1 MSKIYTTKSSTGA
14 TLKDI
19 DAKQGI
25 ITGYAAS
32 FDTLDSDG
40 DVFTKGAFKK
50 SVTENSS
57 RIMHLLQH
65 DVLKPIGRPQM
76 LVEDAKGLYFEEQ
89 LTPKQLEVGYI
100 RDTLK
105 LYEAGVYNEH
115 SVGFI
120 TMQDHK
126 GQKDSQ
132 NVNYITEAKLMEY
145 STVTWGANEN
155 TPFTGVKSLNKEGI
169 NNRIDTICKALRVG
183 SLTDDSYISLE
194 IELQQLKAFIS
205 QLVQPVNTT
214 ATEVTNKE
222 QEQLAEF
229 LKSIK
234 IN

>member
-14 TLKDI
+14 VLKDI
-19 DAKQGI
+19 DSKAGI

-50 SVTENSS
+50 SISENSS

-65 DVLKPIGRPQM
+65 DILKPIGRPTS
-76 LVEDAKGLYFEEQ
+76 LIEDNTGLLFEEK

-145 STVTWGANEN
+145 STVTFGANEN
-155 TPFTGVKSLNKEGI
+155 TPLVGIKSLKKEDAT
-169 NNRIDTICKALRVG
+169 NRIDVICKALRIG
-183 SLTDDSYISLE
+183 DLSDDTYIKLE
-194 IELQQLKAFIS
+194 IELQQIKTLIETLQPSTKGTAGADEPLNEVELFLKA
-205 QLVQPVNTT
+205 
-214 ATEVTNKE
+214 
-222 QEQLAEF
+222 
-229 LKSIK
+229 IK
-234 IN
+234 I

>member
-76 LVEDAKGLYFEEQ
+76 LVEDAKGLYFEEK

-155 TPFTGVKSLNKEGI
+155 TPFMGLKSIDKPNVL
-169 NNRIDTICKALRVG
+169 NRIDVICKALRIG
-183 SLTDDSYISLE
+183 DLSDDTYIKLE
-194 IELQQLKAFIS
+194 IELQQIKTLIETLQPSTKGTAGADEPLTDVEIFLKA
-205 QLVQPVNTT
+205 
-214 ATEVTNKE
+214 
-222 QEQLAEF
+222 
-229 LKSIK
+229 IK
-234 IN
+234 L

>member
-1 MSKIYTTKSSTGA
+1 
-14 TLKDI
+14 
-19 DAKQGI
+19 
-25 ITGYAAS
+25 
-32 FDTLDSDG
+32 
-40 DVFTKGAFKK
+40 
-50 SVTENSS
+50 
-57 RIMHLLQH
+57 MHLLQH

-145 STVTWGANEN
+145 STVTFGANEN
-155 TPFTGVKSLNKEGI
+155 TPLVGIKSLKKEDAT
-169 NNRIDTICKALRVG
+169 NRIDVICKALRIG
-183 SLTDDSYISLE
+183 DLSDDTYIKLE
-194 IELQQLKAFIS
+194 IELQQIKTLIETLQPSTKGTAGADEPLTDVEIFLKA
-205 QLVQPVNTT
+205 
-214 ATEVTNKE
+214 
-222 QEQLAEF
+222 
-229 LKSIK
+229 IK
-234 IN
+234 L

>member
-50 SVTENSS
+50 SISENSH

-65 DVLKPIGRPQM
+65 DILKPIGRPTS
-76 LVEDAKGLYFEEQ
+76 LIEDNTGLLFEEK

-120 TMQDHK
+120 TMQDHR

-145 STVTWGANEN
+145 STVTFGANEN
-155 TPFTGVKSLNKEGI
+155 TPLVGIKSLKKEDAT
-169 NNRIDTICKALRVG
+169 NRIDVICKALRIG
-183 SLTDDSYISLE
+183 DLSDDTYIKLE
-194 IELQQLKAFIS
+194 IELQQIKTLIET
-205 QLVQPVNTT
+205 LQPSTKGT
-214 ATEVTNKE
+214 AGADEPLNDVE
-222 QEQLAEF
+222 IF
-229 LKSIK
+229 LKTIK
-234 IN
+234 I